1 MEKNSASFNKFMVL
15 WSGQLISAIGSG
27 LTSFGLA
34 VYMYQ
39 KTGSATLMALLA
51 FFAFVPALLL
61 SPLSGVLA
69 DRYDRRLLMITGDSL
84 SALGLIFILVCM
96 LLGDIQLWQIYIG
109 VTVSSSFSSLL
120 EPAYKATVS
129 DLLSKEQYSKASGLV
144 QIASSSKFLISPIL
158 AGFLLSHWDIKLLLV
173 LDICTFFVT
182 VVVTTCIRKGLVSHQ
197 SNQRGTLFSEL
208 AEGWQVIHGNQGIF
222 ILVLLTSV
230 ITFFLGFIQILS
242 TPMILAFSDTATLGI
257 IESVCATGMLVSSIL
272 LGVVTI
278 YKGYATMLSI
288 SLFCTGLF
296 MIFFGLRENTVLICI
311 AGFLFFATL
320 PFANMSIDVLIRK
333 NLENS
338 VQGRVWGLIGVISQ
352 LGYVVAFAL
361 AGILAD
367 YLFTPLLMPDGFLA
381 SSIGKFLGT
390 GEGRGIGLLIVV
402 SGISIICTSL
412 ILSANKS
419 VRTLEGTHV

>member
-1 MEKNSASFNKFMVL
+1 
-15 WSGQLISAIGSG
+15 
-27 LTSFGLA
+27 
-34 VYMYQ
+34 
-39 KTGSATLMALLA
+39 
-51 FFAFVPALLL
+51 
-61 SPLSGVLA
+61 
-69 DRYDRRLLMITGDSL
+69 
-84 SALGLIFILVCM
+84 
-96 LLGDIQLWQIYIG
+96 
-109 VTVSSSFSSLL
+109 
-120 EPAYKATVS
+120 
-129 DLLSKEQYSKASGLV
+129 
-144 QIASSSKFLISPIL
+144 
-158 AGFLLSHWDIKLLLV
+158 
-173 LDICTFFVT
+173 
-182 VVVTTCIRKGLVSHQ
+182 
-197 SNQRGTLFSEL
+197 
-208 AEGWQVIHGNQGIF
+208 
-222 ILVLLTSV
+222 
-230 ITFFLGFIQILS
+230 
-242 TPMILAFSDTATLGI
+242 MILAFSDTATLGI